1 MSRVTTAATRRLV
14 SAAPVFAALG
24 DAGRL
29 RIVARLCESGPL
41 SITQLAAGA
50 AISRQAITK
59 HLHALSNAGLACHER
74 RGREALWRL
83 ETPRLAEIQ
92 QFLGQISARWDEAL
106 DRLKLLVERDESG

>member
-1 MSRVTTAATRRLV
+1 VSRTSTAATRRLV

-41 SITQLAAGA
+41 SIMQLTAGA

-59 HLHALSNAGLACHER
+59 HLHALSSAGLACHER
-74 RGREALWRL
+74 RGRETLWRL
-83 ETPRLAEIQ
+83 ETPRLAEVR

-106 DRLKLLVERDESG
+106 DRLKLLVEHDGTG